1 MKFCL
6 HFKRHI
12 SKIHNIIEKFEKSL
26 KIRETL
32 FTFQLHNVDYL
43 SFSHDIFFT
52 KN

>member
-32 FTFQLHNVDYL
+32 FTFQLHNAKQPVIL
-43 SFSHDIFFT
+43 TIFF
-52 KN
+52 

>member
-12 SKIHNIIEKFEKSL
+12 SKIHNIIEEFEKSL

-32 FTFQLHNVDYL
+32 FTFQLHNAKQPVIL
-43 SFSHDIFFT
+43 TIFFFT